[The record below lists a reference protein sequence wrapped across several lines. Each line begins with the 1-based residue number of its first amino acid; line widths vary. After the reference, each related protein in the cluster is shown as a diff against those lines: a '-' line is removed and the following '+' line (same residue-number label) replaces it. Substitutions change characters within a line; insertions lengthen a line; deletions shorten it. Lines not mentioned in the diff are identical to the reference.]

1 MNNDINSPNVQMR
14 NNRELRTLLGTIGL
28 DFPVHYAIKPVANKN
43 ELIISD
49 KINYSDVIDFMVNT
63 LKAKQNGDL
72 YVFKKALLK
81 VINDSPVRIEIV
93 SKIDEM
99 SFKRYLEI
107 VLAK

>member
-1 MNNDINSPNVQMR
+1 M
-14 NNRELRTLLGTIGL
+14 
-28 DFPVHYAIKPVANKN
+28 
-43 ELIISD
+43 IISD
-49 KINYSDVIDFMVNT
+49 KISYSDVIDFMVNT

>member
-1 MNNDINSPNVQMR
+1 MDNNINSQNTQMR
-14 NNRELRTLLGTIGL
+14 NNRELRILLGTIGL

-43 ELIISD
+43 ELVISD
-49 KINYSDVIDFMVNT
+49 KINYADVIDFILNT
-63 LKAKQNGDL
+63 LKAKQNGD
-72 YVFKKALLK
+72 VFVYKKALLK

-99 SFKRYLEI
+99 TFKQYLEI

>member
-14 NNRELRTLLGTIGL
+14 NNRELRILLGTIGL

-49 KINYSDVIDFMVNT
+49 KISYSDVIDFMVNT